1 MTMNQVEYANHRG
14 VKKQYINRLVSQ
26 GVIPLGADKRIDP
39 SVADAIL
46 EARSDPSR
54 EGVVKSNAERYGKP
68 ISPAIQQSLI
78 MHPDEVGIIANL
90 SKLPGP
96 ADVNKT
102 VKFGDAK
109 TKREQALAETA
120 EFDLAVKRG
129 EYVER
134 STAGSLAKSAGKAWR
149 NLLTEVQ
156 VTLPSAMIG
165 VVKEY
170 ASKLDPDI
178 YLLMEHGFRLAVTE
192 AHRIALTQ
200 VANEVKALADSHDA
214 ATN

>member
-1 MTMNQVEYANHRG
+1 MTMNQVEYALHRG
-14 VKKQYINRLVSQ
+14 VKKQYINRLVNQ

-46 EARSDPSR
+46 KERADPSR
-54 EGVVKSNAERYGKP
+54 EGVIKSNAERYGKP
-68 ISPAIQQSLI
+68 ISPLIQQKTLL
-78 MHPDEVGIIANL
+78 PADEVIKSN
-90 SKLPGP
+90 S
-96 ADVNKT
+96 
-102 VKFGDAK
+102 FGAAK
-109 TKREQALAETA
+109 TQREQALAETA

-156 VTLPSAMIG
+156 ATLPSAMIG
-165 VVKEY
+165 VVKEH
-170 ASKLDPDI
+170 ASKLDPDV

-192 AHRIALTQ
+192 AHRVALTQ